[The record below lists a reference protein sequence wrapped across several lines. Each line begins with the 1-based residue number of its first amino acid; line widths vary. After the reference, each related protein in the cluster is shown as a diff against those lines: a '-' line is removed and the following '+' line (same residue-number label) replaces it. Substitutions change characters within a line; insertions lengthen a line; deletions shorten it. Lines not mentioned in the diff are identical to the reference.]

1 MALNGIDTSCDA
13 ASSETPSGTG
23 TRPAA
28 GATMSSA
35 QAPKLPPVATR
46 WPTSRPSTPSP
57 SASTTPTASVPAR
70 AGISGLKP

>member
-1 MALNGIDTSCDA
+1 MALKGIETSCA
-13 ASSETPSGTG
+13 ATSSSTPSGTG

-46 WPTSRPSTPSP
+46 
-57 SASTTPTASVPAR
+57 
-70 AGISGLKP
+70 